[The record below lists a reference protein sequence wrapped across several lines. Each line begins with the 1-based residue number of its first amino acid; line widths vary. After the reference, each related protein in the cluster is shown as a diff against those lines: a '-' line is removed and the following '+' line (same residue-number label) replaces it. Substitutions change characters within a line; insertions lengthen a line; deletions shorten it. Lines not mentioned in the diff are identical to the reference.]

1 MQKKYDIVIADTSC
15 LILLTKIGEIDILKE
30 LFGTIHLTQIV
41 ANEFGQAIPDW
52 ISIIDNSSDKTI
64 ELLAIDLDLGEAS
77 SIAYSLSTNNS
88 LMILDDKKAR
98 KPASKLNL
106 NFVGTIGLLLKA
118 KGMNILNSKNLRE
131 NLLSSGFY
139 FSQDLIDLFE

>member
-1 MQKKYDIVIADTSC
+1 M
-15 LILLTKIGEIDILKE
+15 KE
-30 LFGTIHLTQIV
+30 LFGSIHLTQIV
-41 ANEFGQAIPDW
+41 ANEFGQLIPEW
-52 ISIIDNSSDKTI
+52 ISVIDNSSDKTI

-77 SIAYSLSTNNS
+77 SIAYSLSIDNS

-98 KPASKLNL
+98 KLANKLNL
-106 NFVGTIGLLLKA
+106 NFIGTIGLLLKA
-118 KGMNILNSKNLRE
+118 KRMNILNSNNIKE